1 MPKSTDTTAVPT
13 VVTTSMLREWALPPV
28 GESKYG
34 RGEVVVIGGSERAP
48 GAAMLAGVAAL
59 RVGAGRLT
67 LGVASSVA
75 HHVAVAVPESGVVG
89 LSLSSLDPIG
99 DDLASADVVVL
110 GPGLDDV
117 HEAETLVRQAPDLLR
132 DDAVLLLDAFGLGV
146 LPGLPEVA
154 ELLAGRLV
162 LTPNTGEAERLL
174 GRNIGDLPDDVAAI
188 AEHYGAVV
196 SCQGQ
201 VADATGSRWLVGAGG
216 PGLGTSGSGDVLA
229 GAIAGLVARGATPA
243 QGTVWATHV
252 HAAAGE
258 RLAVQVAPLGYLA
271 SEILTE
277 LPRVLVEIET

>member
-1 MPKSTDTTAVPT
+1 MPKSTDAAGPT
-13 VVTTSMLREWALPPV
+13 IVTTSMLRDWALPPV

-59 RVGAGRLT
+59 RIGAGRLT

-75 HHVAVAVPESGVVG
+75 PHVAVAVPESGVVG
-89 LSLSSLDPIG
+89 LSHASLDLIA
-99 DDLASADVVVL
+99 DDIASADVVVL

-117 HEAETLVRQAPDLLR
+117 HEAEALVRQVPGMLR

-154 ELLAGRLV
+154 EHLAGRLV
-162 LTPNTGEAERLL
+162 LTPNTGEAARLL
-174 GRNIGDLPDDVAAI
+174 GRDIGDLAVDVAAI
-188 AEHYGAVV
+188 AAQYSAVV

-201 VADATGSRWLVGAGG
+201 IADAAGSRWTVGAGG

-229 GAIAGLVARGATPA
+229 GAIAGLIARGATPA

-258 RLAVQVAPLGYLA
+258 RLAVRVAPLGYLA
-271 SEILTE
+271 SEILDE

>member
-1 MPKSTDTTAVPT
+1 MPKSTDKLT
-13 VVTTSMLREWALPPV
+13 VVTSSVLREWALPAV
-28 GESKYG
+28 GDSKYG

-48 GAAMLAGVAAL
+48 GAAMLAGIAAL

-75 HHVAVAVPESGVVG
+75 PHVAVALPESGVVA
-89 LSLSSLDPIG
+89 LSLASLDPIA
-99 DDLASADVVVL
+99 DDLGSADVLVL

-117 HEAETLVRQAPDLLR
+117 HEAEALVRQVPDLLR
-132 DDAVLLLDAFGLGV
+132 DDSVLLLDAFGLGV
-146 LPGLPEVA
+146 LPGLPEVS
-154 ELLAGRLV
+154 ERLAGRLV
-162 LTPNTGEAERLL
+162 LTPNTGEAARLL
-174 GRNIGDLPDDVAAI
+174 GRDLGDDLPGDIVAI
-188 AEHYGAVV
+188 AERYNAVV
-196 SCQGQ
+196 SCQGEI
-201 VADATGSRWLVGAGG
+201 ADATGSRWSVGAGG

-258 RLAVQVAPLGYLA
+258 RLAVRVAPLGYLA